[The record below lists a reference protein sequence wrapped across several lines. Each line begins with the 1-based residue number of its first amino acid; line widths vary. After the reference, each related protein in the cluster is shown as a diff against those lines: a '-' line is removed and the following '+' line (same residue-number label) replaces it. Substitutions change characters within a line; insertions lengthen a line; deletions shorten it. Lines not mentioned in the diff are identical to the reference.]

1 MVLKRELSTHG
12 HVSSILG
19 LFQRAL
25 SRAIGH
31 ASSQNQ
37 DQNHKTERQWKAE
50 GEVFTHH
57 GFEA

>member
-31 ASSQNQ
+31 ASSQN
-37 DQNHKTERQWKAE
+37 
-50 GEVFTHH
+50 
-57 GFEA
+57 